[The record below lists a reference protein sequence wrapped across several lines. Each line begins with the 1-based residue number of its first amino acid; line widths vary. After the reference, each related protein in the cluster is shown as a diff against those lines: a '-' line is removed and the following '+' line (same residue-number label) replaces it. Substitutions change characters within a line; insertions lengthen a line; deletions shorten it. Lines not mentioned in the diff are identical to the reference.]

1 LSNGHPFEVRFE
13 AEWPARS
20 WCDLHVV
27 LAVSAGPD
35 SVAML
40 RAALRLKN
48 AAGGSG
54 QLTVAHLNHGLRRSD
69 ADADEAWLRTLCQRL
84 DVPLEVGKANVAELA
99 AEQGDGLEAAARTAR
114 YDFLRHTAEHHGA
127 RFVATAHTVDDQVE
141 TILHRI
147 VRGTGLSGLAGIP
160 KTRPLS
166 PSVTL
171 VRPIL
176 GARRAEVLEY
186 LAALGQD
193 FRIDTTNADP
203 RFTRN
208 RLRSELLPK
217 LREHYNPEVDAAL
230 LRLAAQADES
240 HRLISDFAANLAPQC
255 VTLVPTSQ
263 IQRGELGVGTQDPR
277 RAASQPAH
285 ESQSIRIQ
293 CGPLASQPALLIREV
308 CKIAW
313 TGANWPR
320 QAMTFHHWQQL
331 ANLVLGKADSP
342 AINLPGN
349 IHARREGS
357 VLVLER
363 LDHA

>member
-1 LSNGHPFEVRFE
+1 
-13 AEWPARS
+13 
-20 WCDLHVV
+20 LHVV

-54 QLTVAHLNHGLRRSD
+54 RLTVAHLNHGLRRSD

-84 DVPLEVGKANVAELA
+84 EVPLEVGKADVDELA

-114 YDFLRHTAEHHGA
+114 YDFLRQTAERLGA
-127 RFVATAHTVDDQVE
+127 RFVATAHTLDDQVE

-186 LAALGQD
+186 LTTLGQD
-193 FRIDTTNADP
+193 YRIDATNAEP

-208 RLRSELLPK
+208 RLRIELLPH
-217 LREHYNPEVDAAL
+217 LRAHFNPEVDAAL
-230 LRLAAQADES
+230 LRLAAQAEES
-240 HRLISDFAANLAPQC
+240 HRFISDLAGTLAQQF
-255 VTLVPTSQ
+255 VTLVP
-263 IQRGELGVGTQDPR
+263 
-277 RAASQPAH
+277 ASHPSGA
-285 ESQSIRIQ
+285 SQSIRIQ
-293 CGPLASQPALLIREV
+293 CGPLASQPALLVREV

-313 TGANWPR
+313 TGREWPR

-331 ANLVLGKADSP
+331 AELVHGDGDSP

-357 VLVLER
+357 ILVLEP
-363 LDHA
+363 LDRA